1 MRERV
6 DSVHR
11 AMAHAGFAERLRT
24 SQRRRIFDAFQAFRG
39 NRSDDTMLCVGM
51 NATPLFDNT
60 NCLWEWSSPQER
72 ARIACH
78 EIACARRVPAR
89 PYVHPDALERTRQP
103 DVLRLPYRDGEFDWT
118 FCNEIIERMGTL
130 ERQYALV
137 RELTRVSRKGVFLA
151 TTNRWHPFEF
161 NTALPF
167 LHWLPDAWW
176 RRMLRWMGKGQW
188 AAEHCFRLVDSK
200 TLYKLASLL
209 PGKPKNDV
217 GHKRVFGIKAHFF
230 LMVEKQSVEKV
241 ERKAA

>member
-1 MRERV
+1 MRDTVE
-6 DSVHR
+6 SAHR
-11 AMAHAGFAERLRT
+11 ATTHKGLTDRLRT
-24 SQRRRIFDAFQAFRG
+24 TQRRRIFDAFTAFSNG
-39 NRSDDTMLCVGM
+39 GDGGTTLCVSM

-60 NCLWEWSSPQER
+60 NCLWEWSAPQER
-72 ARIACH
+72 ARIVCH
-78 EIACARRVPAR
+78 EITCPRPAPAR
-89 PYVHPDALERTRQP
+89 PYVHPDALERSRQP
-103 DVLRLPYRDGEFDWT
+103 DLLHLPYADGEFDWA
-118 FCNEIIERMGTL
+118 FCNEVIERMGTL

-151 TTNRWHPFEF
+151 TTNRWHPLEF

-167 LHWLPDAWW
+167 AHWLPDAWW
-176 RRMLRWMGKGQW
+176 RRMLRWAGKAQW
-188 AAEHCFRLVDSK
+188 ASDHSFRLVDSN

-230 LMVEKQSVEKV
+230 LMVEKQSMEKV